1 MLSNNRPIRIVA
13 AFLSGGRKPT
23 TIEAYTCD
31 LEDFRTFV
39 KAADVESAA
48 WTLLDLEPGPA
59 NALALKYKDDLIG
72 RGLAPKTVNRRVGT
86 LKALVR
92 TAKTLGLVNSTL
104 EIKGMEAPVLRDCRG
119 PGTDGFRAMLAAI
132 ANRSDAKGCRDRAIL
147 RMLFDLALRR
157 GELVSLDL
165 ADVDAARGTIRIL
178 GKGRSSKETLS
189 LPDPTKAALKAWLEA
204 RGTRP
209 GPLFVSL
216 DKHGTPGKRLTGRGC
231 FAVVREIGRLAG
243 IVVRPHG
250 LRHAAITRALDATH
264 GDLRAVAKFSRHR
277 DIRILTVYDDARRD
291 VAGEISKMVAGD

>member
-1 MLSNNRPIRIVA
+1 MQTKQAPRRIVD
-13 AFLSGGRKPT
+13 AFLSGRKPT
-23 TIEAYTCD
+23 TTAAYRDD
-31 LEDFRTFV
+31 LESFRKFTQAPDLD
-39 KAADVESAA
+39 AAAFRLIDA
-48 WTLLDLEPGPA
+48 EPGRA
-59 NALALKYKDDLIG
+59 NALALAYKADLMN
-72 RGLAPKTVNRRVGT
+72 RGLAAKSINRRLGT
-86 LKALVR
+86 LKSLVKQ
-92 TAKTLGLVNSTL
+92 AATLGFAA
-104 EIKGMEAPVLRDCRG
+104 APLDVDGLKAESFKDTRG

-132 ANRSDAKGCRDRAIL
+132 ANRTDTKGCRDRAIL

-189 LPDPTKAALKAWLEA
+189 LPDPTKAALKAWLDA

-209 GPLFVSL
+209 GPLFTSI
-216 DKHGTPGKRLTGRGC
+216 DKHGTPGKRLSGRGC
-231 FAVVREIGRLAG
+231 FDVVREIGRLAG

-291 VAGEISKMVAGD
+291 VAGEISKLVAGD